1 MAENCDATND
11 AGRSSVPTPGSGS
24 SDAYWSATNIYSSFT
39 WLSSISPASGSHY
52 GNVFETRSRYW
63 VLATRYSAFYAA
75 RRSLIPRCLSPRRK
89 SCAMW

>member
-39 WLSSISPASGSHY
+39 WLSSISPASGSQ
-52 GNVFETRSRYW
+52 
-63 VLATRYSAFYAA
+63 
-75 RRSLIPRCLSPRRK
+75 
-89 SCAMW
+89 